1 MTPRGTGIGGAGG
14 GAGALVGAIHVH
26 SSYSHDGRD
35 TPERLRDLAAE
46 RGIAFVGL
54 TDHAEDLHADE
65 WEAYVEHCAAASD
78 QAVRII
84 PGLEFRFAGYTGLHL
99 LALGLSRWIEPRSP
113 EEFIGRAREAARFTI
128 VAHPVLADYRVP
140 NVVRAGIDAVEVWNA
155 SYNTRWL
162 PDPRA
167 IRLLH
172 EIRRDR
178 PEVVGTAG
186 LDQHDA
192 ANDRETRVLL
202 ASTEDDPL
210 GALRAGRFV
219 NAGRTMRFAATVPIR
234 GPRLAMLGAVRWA
247 FDRVERLQERAAIAR
262 RSARRSSA

>member
-1 MTPRGTGIGGAGG
+1 MTPRQAAGR
-14 GAGALVGAIHVH
+14 AADAYVGAIHVH

-35 TPERLRDLAAE
+35 TPERLRDVAVG
-46 RGIAFVGL
+46 RGIGFVGL
-54 TDHAEDLHADE
+54 TDHAEDLRADE
-65 WEAYVEHCAAASD
+65 WKAYVEHCAAVSD
-78 QAVRII
+78 PAVRII

-113 EEFIGRAREAARFTI
+113 AEFIVQASEAARFTI

-140 NVVRAGIDAVEVWNA
+140 DVVRAGIDAVEVWNA

-172 EIRRDR
+172 DIRRDR

-192 ANDRETRVLL
+192 SNDRETRVLL
-202 ASTEDDPL
+202 AGAEEDPL

-219 NAGRTMRFAATVPIR
+219 NAGRTMHFAATVPIR
-234 GPRLAMLGAVRWA
+234 GARLAMLGAVRWA
-247 FDRVERLQERAAIAR
+247 FDRVERVQERAAR
-262 RSARRSSA
+262 ARRSSA